1 MRKLKLQWDADSS
14 AAANVRTRL
23 PGWARAY
30 FLEGRKLACAVTT
43 PAAMHRFRLDTKAF
57 RYTLELFRP
66 CYGPGLELRLA
77 AMRKI
82 QDFLGAISDYA
93 TTKGLISSRLPE
105 DSPDRLRLERYLDG
119 RSRRKAAEFR
129 RYWQTTFDRPGEER
143 RWLNYLSRPRLPRD
157 L

>member
-1 MRKLKLQWDADSS
+1 MKNQKIEWDAGSS
-14 AAANVRTRL
+14 AAANARARL

-30 FLEGRKLACAVTT
+30 FLCGRKLAQ
-43 PAAMHRFRLDTKAF
+43 AAAPPPVMHRFRLDTKAF

-105 DSPDRLRLERYLDG
+105 DSPDRLRMERYLDG

>member
-1 MRKLKLQWDADSS
+1 VKNRKLPWDAGSS
-14 AAANVRTRL
+14 AAANARAHL
-23 PGWARAY
+23 PGWATAY
-30 FLEGRKLACAVTT
+30 FRQGRKLAQPAAT

-82 QDFLGAISDYA
+82 QDLLGAMNDY
-93 TTKGLISSRLPE
+93 TTTRKLIRSRLPE
-105 DSPDRLRLERYLDG
+105 TAPERARMERYLDG

-129 RYWQTTFDRPGEER
+129 RYWRDTFDRAGEEA
-143 RWLNYLSRPRLPRD
+143 RWLRYLSRPRSGPQ
-157 L
+157 